1 MCNTIGIA
9 EDASGDFME
18 CISLEFVI
26 IHFRINVSV
35 MVNVKSIRP
44 IVLILAVY
52 VHVVSLVQDVVNTE
66 VRVAHCQCDHQ

>member
-1 MCNTIGIA
+1 MCHTIGIA
-9 EDASGDFME
+9 EDATGDFID

-26 IHFRINVSV
+26 IHFRINVSM

-52 VHVVSLVQDVVNTE
+52 VHVVSLVQDVKNTE
-66 VRVAHCQCDHQ
+66 VRVVHCQYGHQ